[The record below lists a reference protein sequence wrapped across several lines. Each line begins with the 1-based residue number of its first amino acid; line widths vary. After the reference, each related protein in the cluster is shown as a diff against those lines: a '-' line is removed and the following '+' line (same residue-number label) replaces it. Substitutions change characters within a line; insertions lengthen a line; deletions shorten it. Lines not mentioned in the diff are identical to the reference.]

1 VGNHFRVHAILSNVL
16 CDMRVVVSKVM
27 GKEGNRD
34 GINAERKAR
43 KMPRM
48 HWKGQENT
56 ISVPDV
62 IKFLHL

>member
-1 VGNHFRVHAILSNVL
+1 
-16 CDMRVVVSKVM
+16 MRVVVSKVM